1 MPYDTA
7 QAAPNLRAVL
17 PSLLLK
23 ERIKLLRFGRI
34 PFALVAAALVDFGLT
49 MRTIAKM
56 HGTAA
61 SWLGILEKEQILF
74 ERLLWAYVASGALWS
89 LLQTVPECIEGRLR
103 IAFHLPIDTRV
114 SIAFP
119 TFVGVALTALLAL
132 FGGVG
137 FYLVCCLLGMPHEL
151 PALMLP
157 ALYPWMLTAPIAWCV
172 VASDSLCK
180 RPAPQGLKRYPT
192 MIENIRWARLSLAL
206 VSLTALAWLVPDLTY
221 RATRPEFFSL
231 GAFYSDTTGD
241 FVYRESNPLRSRF
254 AVLE

>member
-23 ERIKLLRFGRI
+23 ERIKLLRFGWI

-172 VASDSLCK
+172 VASAAAEPSKLRK
-180 RPAPQGLKRYPT
+180 LA
-192 MIENIRWARLSLAL
+192 LAL
-206 VSLTALAWLVPDLTY
+206 VGAAFVAMLSSGRGFAGAGADLPIFCLLALLWLPIPY
-221 RATRPEFFSL
+221 AS
-231 GAFYSDTTGD
+231 A
-241 FVYRESNPLRSRF
+241 LR
-254 AVLE
+254 LKG